1 MKILKKIRKILGS
14 MPLAITLLVM
24 LAAACALSSAVPQ
37 GQTFEWY
44 SGQFGER
51 MAAVITA
58 LHADDAYHSWWF
70 LTLSGFLCLSLL
82 MCNLIRIRP
91 LIRRTRKEPGNFAGI
106 WGAWVCHLG
115 ILLLIIGFALG
126 QMTQEEY
133 TISGLPGNTVPLAET
148 GLQVTVDDFTIDWRE
163 DGTAGQYTA
172 ELTVCGAD
180 GTEEHGTASV
190 NHPAELCGYE
200 FFQNSAGWAADV
212 TVEKNGE
219 ILQQK
224 TLCVQEYMPL
234 ADDPDIVVM
243 FYNFYP
249 NYDGET
255 GAVSPMAST
264 RPEKPGYLYMV
275 FYQGEVRGMNV
286 LEADDEITIDQE
298 YTVRFRNPSN
308 YTLRCEWNR
317 RRISCL
323 RLPWPDT
330 SWRCC
335 CTLCLPG

>member
-115 ILLLIIGFALG
+115 ILLLII
-126 QMTQEEY
+126 
-133 TISGLPGNTVPLAET
+133 
-148 GLQVTVDDFTIDWRE
+148 
-163 DGTAGQYTA
+163 
-172 ELTVCGAD
+172 
-180 GTEEHGTASV
+180 
-190 NHPAELCGYE
+190 
-200 FFQNSAGWAADV
+200 
-212 TVEKNGE
+212 
-219 ILQQK
+219 
-224 TLCVQEYMPL
+224 
-234 ADDPDIVVM
+234 
-243 FYNFYP
+243 
-249 NYDGET
+249 
-255 GAVSPMAST
+255 
-264 RPEKPGYLYMV
+264 
-275 FYQGEVRGMNV
+275 
-286 LEADDEITIDQE
+286 
-298 YTVRFRNPSN
+298 
-308 YTLRCEWNR
+308 
-317 RRISCL
+317 
-323 RLPWPDT
+323 
-330 SWRCC
+330 
-335 CTLCLPG
+335 

>member
-148 GLQVTVDDFTIDWRE
+148 GLQVTVDDFTLDWRE

-212 TVEKNGE
+212 TVMRNDA
-219 ILQQK
+219 ILQQA
-224 TLCVQEYMPL
+224 TLCVGENIEL
-234 ADDPDIVVM
+234 ADDPGIYIQLLQFFFFRSDSTCEVMNIRIVCQ
-243 FYNFYP
+243 
-249 NYDGET
+249 
-255 GAVSPMAST
+255 
-264 RPEKPGYLYMV
+264 L
-275 FYQGEVRGMNV
+275 
-286 LEADDEITIDQE
+286 
-298 YTVRFRNPSN
+298 
-308 YTLRCEWNR
+308 
-317 RRISCL
+317 
-323 RLPWPDT
+323 
-330 SWRCC
+330 
-335 CTLCLPG
+335 